1 MNTFDLQ
8 LALGDL
14 NENDDY
20 SDVDALFA
28 MLETIAP
35 PVNLIERVMDAVMR
49 LPLPIGEVEVS
60 DDDDDD
66 EEMQAVI

>member
-8 LALGDL
+8 LALDDL

-20 SDVDALFA
+20 SDVDVLFA
-28 MLETIAP
+28 KLETIAP
-35 PVNLIERVMDAVMR
+35 PVNLIERVMNAVTH
-49 LPLPIGEVEVS
+49 LPFPISEVEVV
-60 DDDDDD
+60 DDDD